1 MYPHKGCPSPAHN
14 NILHQ
19 KPFSWFYRITRAWR
33 KMVYYI
39 QQLLRG
45 QTHSSHAC
53 KQFAVS
59 DWFKE
64 EVSPASVWF

>member
-1 MYPHKGCPSPAHN
+1 MAQDGVLY
-14 NILHQ
+14 
-19 KPFSWFYRITRAWR
+19 T
-33 KMVYYI
+33 V

-64 EVSPASVWF
+64 EVSPSISVWF

>member
-1 MYPHKGCPSPAHN
+1 
-14 NILHQ
+14 
-19 KPFSWFYRITRAWR
+19 
-33 KMVYYI
+33 VYYI

-64 EVSPASVWF
+64 EVSLASVFGFRNSFQGIVFFTTEGIFI